1 MSNLNNNV
9 KDSTGHFDTMSLL
22 QQTIEQGKDPSEVA
36 YGVGNSEDIS
46 GGSLAEDD
54 EIETSPSPLE
64 ALEAD
69 LDNEEY
75 SEAAATSESESE
87 NETED
92 DSLSESLLDKL
103 DSKTEEDS
111 VEDIEY
117 IKVTDDEGRKKRFKV
132 DFTDKDSIRKAF
144 KQAAGMRK
152 FQKERDTARTELTD
166 IQSKYNELNEVYSN
180 LDTAWKEGGVK
191 AVVELLGQGSE
202 AWKSAVDE
210 ELKQRDYLA
219 NLTPNEK
226 LQLEAEKEREKFQ
239 RELERERKQRE
250 EFQTK
255 IAEKEEQAALQS
267 LESKL
272 HPAFDRYR
280 FAGKLGDEV
289 IEHQFDEAVW
299 NKVTQRLAEYPDDM
313 NLTQAIIDKEFRT
326 VANNFR
332 KMVSMQTEK
341 KVQKTIEKKK
351 SEASQRAQVA
361 AKKGLKGNADTR
373 KFVDDM
379 KNGNNLDA
387 FKALFSGKVKL

>member
-1 MSNLNNNV
+1 MTKLNNNV
-9 KDSTGHFDTMSLL
+9 TDSTGHFDTMSLL
-22 QQTIEQGKDPSEVA
+22 KQTIEQGKDPSEVA
-36 YGVGNSEDIS
+36 YGSASEDIS

-54 EIETSPSPLE
+54 SIEEVSPLDEME
-64 ALEAD
+64 AG
-69 LDNEEY
+69 LDNEDNP
-75 SEAAATSESESE
+75 EAAATGESESE
-87 NETED
+87 DSNETSE
-92 DSLSESLLDKL
+92 LSESLLDQL
-103 DSKTEEDS
+103 DSKNSSEKGD
-111 VEDIEY
+111 EDIEF

-166 IQSKYNELNEVYSN
+166 IQGKYQELNDVYSKLN
-180 LDTAWKEGGVK
+180 SAWEEGGVK
-191 AVVELLGQGSE
+191 AVVSLLGQGEEAWSE
-202 AWKSAVDE
+202 AVNE
-210 ELKQRDYLA
+210 ELKHRDYLA

-226 LQLEAEKEREKFQ
+226 MQLEAQKEREKFQ
-239 RELERERKQRE
+239 RELEMERKQRE
-250 EFQTK
+250 VFQAK

-299 NKVTQRLAEYPDDM
+299 NKVTQRLAEYPD
-313 NLTQAIIDKEFRT
+313 NIELTQAIVDKEFRT

-332 KMVSMQTEK
+332 KMVNMQTEK
-341 KVQKTIEKKK
+341 KVQKTIERKK

-361 AKKGLKGNADTR
+361 AKKGLSSNADTR
-373 KFVDDM
+373 KFVEDM
-379 KNGNNLDA
+379 KSGNIKDS
-387 FKALFSGKVKL
+387 FMSVFTGKVKI